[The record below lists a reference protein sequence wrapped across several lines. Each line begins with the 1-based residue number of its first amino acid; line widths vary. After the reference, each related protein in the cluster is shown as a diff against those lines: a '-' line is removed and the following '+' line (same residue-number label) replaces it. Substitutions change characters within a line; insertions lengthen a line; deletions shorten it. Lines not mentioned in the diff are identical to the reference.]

1 MQLITFIEYLK
12 STESNLYDQ
21 TVTLVRQ
28 WLKGDELDTE
38 QLFDTFLN
46 IDLSGLVNNSRN
58 LTTIERQRTSLISL
72 GQNTIGGVVAPFLFV
87 WNIRRVED
95 YVENGTFNASWFI
108 DNLTEMFNVNKDL
121 FIDCSTMHWNTSP
134 ISKEKTKV
142 VYESINGFLSK
153 FNNQNEYIGT
163 VKIAHIINPYAFPL
177 LDNKIAKGTK
187 LIGFS
192 ERMSMDAC
200 ISWITKSSL
209 MLSEFSSD
217 QIGSIESQTGLSLL
231 RCLDMT
237 LMHYR
242 LGAGCYNK
250 KCSFR
255 EVSNQN
261 KAHISNLGI
270 KI

>member
-1 MQLITFIEYLK
+1 MQLIKFIEYLK
-12 STESNLYDQ
+12 STENHLYIQ
-21 TVTLVRQ
+21 TLALVRQ
-28 WLKGDELDTE
+28 WLKGDKLDTE

-46 IDLSGLVNNSRN
+46 IDLSELVNNSKN
-58 LTTIERQRTSLISL
+58 LTTIELQRTEIISL

-87 WNIRRVED
+87 WNIRRVEN
-95 YVENGTFNASWFI
+95 YVDNDTFNAGWFI
-108 DNLTEMFNVNKDL
+108 DNLTEMFSANKNI
-121 FIDCSTMHWNTSP
+121 FVECSTMHWKSSP
-134 ISKEKTKV
+134 IHKEKVKV

-153 FNNQNEYIGT
+153 FNKQNEYIGT

-187 LIGFS
+187 LIGFN
-192 ERMSMDAC
+192 EGMSMDAC
-200 ISWITKSSL
+200 INWVDKSSL

-217 QIGSIESQTGLSLL
+217 QISSIESQTGLSML

-250 KCSFR
+250 KCSFK